1 MAALQD
7 LAKWSADL
15 PDWLSDA
22 ARRCIQK
29 GELDAQDFDDL
40 AAILMKS
47 AGIPDP
53 LGRNAVRLDPATI
66 PAEPP
71 PGAPISLKAIRKL
84 VNVNAL
90 EHPDGISL
98 ETEGLTIIYGDI
110 VTRAKQLE
118 GHRVAL
124 VPQAK

>member
-1 MAALQD
+1 
-7 LAKWSADL
+7 
-15 PDWLSDA
+15 
-22 ARRCIQK
+22 
-29 GELDAQDFDDL
+29 
-40 AAILMKS
+40 MKS

>member
-29 GELDAQDFDDL
+29 GQLDAQDFDDL

-47 AGIPDP
+47 ADIPDP
-53 LGRNAVRLDPATI
+53 LGRNALRLDPATI

-71 PGAPISLKAIRKL
+71 PGASISLKATVCFPL
-84 VNVNAL
+84 VMSDAQAL
-90 EHPDGISL
+90 PRLAVLLLQSLREYPPARSHPS
-98 ETEGLTIIYGDI
+98 E
-110 VTRAKQLE
+110 R
-118 GHRVAL
+118 R
-124 VPQAK
+124 